1 MRAPVHTA
9 AFEKAIELISTAPC
23 LTFFNTE
30 KPVVLQ
36 VDASDSG
43 LGVVL
48 LQPDAT
54 GKLQPVSFTS
64 CQLKPNEV
72 LWAQIEK
79 EALAICAACKKW
91 DLWLYGKEISVHS
104 DHQPLEIIF
113 KKPLAKAPKRL
124 QKIMLRLQ
132 RSALQID
139 CGVQEGFNACA
150 GRHTFSGN
158 TASH

>member
-1 MRAPVHTA
+1 MENVFTEGVCADPAKVEAIVKMPQPKDKKALQRFLGMVNYLNAFCPALSSTIHSLHNLTRKDVPFMWAPVHTA

-43 LGVVL
+43 LGGVL

-79 EALAICAACKKW
+79 EALAICAACKK
-91 DLWLYGKEISVHS
+91 
-104 DHQPLEIIF
+104 
-113 KKPLAKAPKRL
+113 
-124 QKIMLRLQ
+124 
-132 RSALQID
+132 
-139 CGVQEGFNACA
+139 
-150 GRHTFSGN
+150 
-158 TASH
+158 